1 MKGMFCILVGGIQ
14 HNPLYGLDNVV
25 LSLHIAGTD
34 SLGVKNMGIEAA
46 KNIIELSRNNW
57 PDDSVVNGELKN
69 NWSW

>member
-1 MKGMFCILVGGIQ
+1 MFHAIE
-14 HNPLYGLDNVV
+14 HMYPLERILDNVV
-25 LSLHIAGTD
+25 LSPHIAGTD